1 MYFRLLKKETRLLQ
15 KSEKSETTMLD
26 SEHPY
31 LMKLELTVSYITS
44 LSIKNLAIDEH
55 KLPNV
60 DDILHTVKR

>member
-1 MYFRLLKKETRLLQ
+1 MKLEL
-15 KSEKSETTMLD
+15 TTLVMMLD
-26 SEHPY
+26 P
-31 LMKLELTVSYITS
+31 ELTVSYITS

>member
-1 MYFRLLKKETRLLQ
+1 
-15 KSEKSETTMLD
+15 MLD
-26 SEHPY
+26 PEHPY
-31 LMKLELTVSYITS
+31 LMKLELAVSYITS

>member
-1 MYFRLLKKETRLLQ
+1 M
-15 KSEKSETTMLD
+15 MVD
-26 SEHPY
+26 PEHPY
-31 LMKLELTVSYITS
+31 VLKLELTVSYITS